1 MIMSWKSKHN
11 KDDDYDYNIVDIAWH
26 EYQSTTKIMIMKI
39 VMTWHGY
46 LSTTN
51 NSKVVGMT
59 WISKHNKDDYYNNKV
74 VGMVWY

>member
-1 MIMSWKSKHN
+1 MTRISKYN
-11 KDDDYDYNIVDIAWH
+11 KDNDYENGMAWH
-26 EYQSTTKIMIMKI
+26 E
-39 VMTWHGY
+39 Y